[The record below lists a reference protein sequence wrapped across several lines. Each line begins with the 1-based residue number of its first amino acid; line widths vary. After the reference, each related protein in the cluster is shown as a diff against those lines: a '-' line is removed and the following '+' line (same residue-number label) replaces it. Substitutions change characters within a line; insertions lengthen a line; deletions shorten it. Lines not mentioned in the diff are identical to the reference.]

1 MDYKLLLYDFGG
13 MDRNHRPFRELSPQD
28 GNALVAVSF
37 SNTGDRLLVAT
48 GSSQARVYDR
58 DGHPQLLMVKGDP
71 YIADMTNTKGHTM
84 AVTAAQWH
92 PQEKDLV
99 MTASLDG
106 TVRLWDLNSP
116 RTFNDQLTCKRVI
129 KARSQR
135 NTAVPVTCAQLS
147 PAGDW
152 VAAGAQDGSVQCFS
166 LRKTSWYKPDVLIR
180 PAHGPDA
187 KVTAVA
193 WAPDG
198 KTLASRGTDGQIK
211 LWDTRKPGGGPA
223 PLRVLPDIAT
233 HYDSANLAFSPDGR
247 LLCAGTNVPPGE
259 GTGTLKFW
267 DVSNSSNSS
276 SSSSNGKGKGTGAA
290 AAVAGVPV
298 LTLAVAPQASVTHV
312 LWHRRLKQLVC
323 GTSAGATKVLY
334 DPTFSVKGALMSA
347 NRVKRASDPMD
358 AGGMLSGEAAGG
370 AGGVPVVGKIINPGS
385 LPMYREEAWG
395 PGKRKRMDRLD
406 PVKSRRPELPVNGP
420 GAQGRLGDKGSF
432 TQFVMQHKAKNTM
445 LEEDPREA
453 ILKYADKAKEGV
465 QLVGRAYAKTA
476 PVTPFQQKTLE
487 QEVEDQKEFEQEI
500 LKK

>member
-1 MDYKLLLYDFGG
+1 
-13 MDRNHRPFRELSPQD
+13 MDRAHRPFRDMTPED
-28 GNALVAVSF
+28 GAPVVAVSF
-37 SNTGDRLLVAT
+37 SVTGDRLLVAT
-48 GSSQARVYDR
+48 GAAQARVYDR
-58 DGHPQLLMVKGDP
+58 DGVFVLQTVKGDP
-71 YIADMTNTKGHTM
+71 YIADMANTKGHTLPL
-84 AVTAAQWH
+84 TAAQWH
-92 PQEKDLV
+92 PQEKDTV

-106 TVRLWDLNSP
+106 TVRLWDLNGP
-116 RTFNDQLTCKRVI
+116 RNFTDHLQCKRVI

-180 PAHGPDA
+180 PAHEPDA

-198 KTLASRGTDGQIK
+198 KTLASRGTDGTIK
-211 LWDTRKPGGGPA
+211 LWDTRKPAAG

-267 DVSNSSNSS
+267 DVSSS
-276 SSSSNGKGKGTGAA
+276 SSSSTGAG
-290 AAVAGVPV
+290 AGAGSVPV
-298 LTLAVAPQASVTHV
+298 LTMGVAPQASVTSV

-323 GTSAGATKVLY
+323 GTSAGATKVMY
-334 DPTFSVKGALMSA
+334 DPAFSVKGALMSA

-358 AGGMLSGEAAGG
+358 AGGVLSGAG
-370 AGGVPVVGKIINPGS
+370 GGVPVVGKIINPGA
-385 LPMYREEAWG
+385 LPMYREEGYG
-395 PGKRKRMDRLD
+395 PAKRKRLDRMDPL
-406 PVKSRRPELPVNGP
+406 KSRKPEMPVNGP

-432 TQFVMQHKAKNTM
+432 TQYIMQHKAKNTL

-453 ILKYADKAKEGV
+453 ILKYAEKAKEGV

-476 PVTPFQQKTLE
+476 PVTPFQHKTLE
-487 QEVEDQKEFEQEI
+487 QEVEDAAALEQEI

>member
-1 MDYKLLLYDFGG
+1 
-13 MDRNHRPFRELSPQD
+13 MDRAHRPFRDLTPED
-28 GNALVAVSF
+28 GHQIVAVSF

-58 DGHPQLLMVKGDP
+58 DGLPQLVMVKGDP
-71 YIADMTNTKGHTM
+71 YIADMANTKGHTM
-84 AVTAAQWH
+84 ALTAAQWH

-99 MTASLDG
+99 MTSSLDG
-106 TVRLWDLNSP
+106 TVRLWDLNGP
-116 RTFNDQLTCKRVI
+116 RTFTDQLTCKRVI

-135 NTAVPVTCAQLS
+135 STAVPVTCAQLS
-147 PAGDW
+147 PTGDW
-152 VAAGAQDGSVQCFS
+152 VAAGAQDGSVQCFL
-166 LRKTSWYKPDVLIR
+166 LRKTSWFKPDVLIR

-211 LWDTRKPGGGPA
+211 LWDTRKPGGGP
-223 PLRVLPDIAT
+223 LRVLPDIAT
-233 HYDSANLAFSPDGR
+233 HYDCANLAFSPDGR
-247 LLCAGTNVPPGE
+247 LLCAGTNVPPGD

-267 DVSNSSNSS
+267 DVSG
-276 SSSSNGKGKGTGAA
+276 SNGKGSGSGSGSGTGSGAA
-290 AAVAGVPV
+290 SPEPV
-298 LTLAVAPQASVTHV
+298 LTMGVAPQTSVTHV

-334 DPTFSVKGALMSA
+334 DPAFSVKGALMSA

-358 AGGMLSGEAAGG
+358 AGGALSGGSGG
-370 AGGVPVVGKIINPGS
+370 AGGVPVVGQIINPS
-385 LPMYREEAWG
+385 ALPMYREEGWG

-406 PVKSRRPELPVNGP
+406 PVKSRKPEMPVNGS
-420 GAQGRLGDKGSF
+420 GSQGRLGDKGSF
-432 TQFVMQHKAKNTM
+432 TQFVMAHKTKNNL

-476 PVTPFQQKTLE
+476 PVTPFQKRTLE
-487 QEVEDQKEFEQEI
+487 QEVEDNKAFEQEL